1 MIKRLALLTTLLA
14 GPALGD
20 PVVVFAAASLK
31 GPLDL
36 IAAEADDVVVSYG
49 GSGAIARQIL
59 QGAPADLVLLANID
73 WMDVLTT
80 ADVVEEVDDFAS
92 NTLVLIGAAPAT
104 VDLAN
109 LPELIGGD
117 RIVMGFTNAVPAG
130 IYAKAALTS
139 LGHWDTLA
147 DNTVEVD
154 NVRAARTLVAR
165 AEVPFG
171 ITYATDAQASD
182 AVHVMATFDSALH
195 PDIRYVGGVVSDNPN
210 AREFWD
216 LVRGHKGQSILA
228 QAGFLPPLTP

>member
-80 ADVVEEVDDFAS
+80 ADVVEEADDFAS

-130 IYAKAALTS
+130 IYAKAALAS

-154 NVRAARTLVAR
+154 NVRAALTLVAR

-216 LVRGHKGQSILA
+216 LVRGQKGQSIFA

>member
-80 ADVVEEVDDFAS
+80 ADVVEEADDFAS

-104 VDLAN
+104 VELAN
-109 LPELIGGD
+109 LP
-117 RIVMGFTNAVPAG
+117 
-130 IYAKAALTS
+130 
-139 LGHWDTLA
+139 
-147 DNTVEVD
+147 
-154 NVRAARTLVAR
+154 
-165 AEVPFG
+165 
-171 ITYATDAQASD
+171 
-182 AVHVMATFDSALH
+182 
-195 PDIRYVGGVVSDNPN
+195 
-210 AREFWD
+210 
-216 LVRGHKGQSILA
+216 
-228 QAGFLPPLTP
+228 